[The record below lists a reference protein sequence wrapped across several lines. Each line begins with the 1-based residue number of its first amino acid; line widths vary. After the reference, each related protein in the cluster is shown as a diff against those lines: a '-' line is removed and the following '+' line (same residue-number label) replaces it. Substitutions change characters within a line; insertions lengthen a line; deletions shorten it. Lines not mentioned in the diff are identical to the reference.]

1 MKNFLPLFLS
11 VALFAAPSAN
21 ATSEKAPAPA
31 AVEKQ
36 AVPEVKIES
45 APATAQPAE
54 PAAPQHSRILPVK
67 IKPVQE
73 GADGVSKAAPDIEQN
88 NAVDPDT
95 LALYATQ
102 ASGSLGPEVWKGIAR
117 KNLVSAFS
125 SLPVPEFSKTQH
137 DITLRALLTQA
148 NVPLDEGETAKPEL
162 FSARLSKLIELGA
175 FKEAMSLYEKLD
187 AQTTSSEA
195 ALAGM
200 KAFVAN
206 NQVAIACLEQRALDK
221 TLKSDDVFWTH
232 LDKFCAKYIRSDD
245 DGSGDVSQSLMRAS
259 VAYAAEEKILPPSRF
274 EDMNDKSLVELL
286 VLAKSGALDRGRW
299 TVETASKLNPRVI
312 GFLLSID
319 AASADQKL
327 ALMTVAVRQGLRS
340 PLDLDAAYE
349 QASSAKEWMAFLN
362 ARKKLKSAQ
371 TAAAKTE
378 AVKALLARIPQV
390 SPIALTPF
398 ADVIASLDAAAPF
411 TAEEAKQSI
420 SVLLAANAPLPL
432 AWVKLAYGDAAP
444 AEGAD
449 SGESALILAMLTSA
463 AEPKKPADK
472 SPAQTKAPDAPKT
485 QKEAYLLVL
494 KGFIEGREVIPSG
507 QKNAYEK
514 LLSLTEGSNYVMPSG
529 ELMEN
534 LKKAAQSKQLGQ
546 VVLAGLQTLN
556 GQKPENIHPSVMVQ
570 VLRSFESA
578 GLSEETASLAHEVLA
593 GLTTEKKEN

>member
-1 MKNFLPLFLS
+1 MKKALPLFLS
-11 VALFAAPSAN
+11 VALFAAPQAH
-21 ATSEKAPAPA
+21 ATAEKAPAPA

-36 AVPEVKIES
+36 AVPELKSE
-45 APATAQPAE
+45 ATPAVEAE
-54 PAAPQHSRILPVK
+54 PAQPQHSRILPVK

-73 GADGVSKAAPDIEQN
+73 GADGVSKAAPDIEQKN
-88 NAVDPDT
+88 SVDPDT

-102 ASGSLGPEVWKGIAR
+102 ASGSFGPDVWKGIPR
-117 KNLVSAFS
+117 SNLIAAFT
-125 SLPVPEFSKTQH
+125 SLPVSEFSPTQRQLA
-137 DITLRALLTQA
+137 LRALLTQA
-148 NVPLDEGETAKPEL
+148 NVPLDETDAAKPEL
-162 FSARLSKLIELGA
+162 FSARLTKLIELGA
-175 FKEAMSLYEKLD
+175 FKETMSLYEKLD
-187 AQTTSSEA
+187 AQSSSSEA

-245 DGSGDVSQSLMRAS
+245 DGSSDVSQSLMRAS

-274 EDMNDKSLVELL
+274 EDLNDKSLVELL

-299 TVETASKLNPRVI
+299 TVETASKLHPQVI
-312 GFLLSID
+312 GFLLSVD
-319 AASADQKL
+319 AASPDQKL
-327 ALMTVAVRQGLRS
+327 ALMTVAVRQGLKS

-349 QASSAKEWMAFLN
+349 QAAAAKEWSAFLS

-371 TAAAKTE
+371 TAPAKVE

-390 SPIALTPF
+390 SPVALTPF

-411 TAEEAKQSI
+411 TADEAKQSLA
-420 SVLLAANAPLPL
+420 VLLAADAPLPVG
-432 AWVKLAYGDAAP
+432 WVKLAYGDDVL

-449 SGESALILAMLTSA
+449 SGESALISALLTAA

-472 SPAQTKAPDAPKT
+472 SPAQAKAPDVPKT

-494 KGFIEGREVIPSG
+494 KGFIEGREAIPSG

-514 LLSLTEGSNYVMPSG
+514 LLSLTGGSNYVMPSG

-546 VVLAGLQTLN
+546 VILAGLQTLN
-556 GQKPENIHPSVMVQ
+556 GQKAENIHPSVMVQ

>member
-1 MKNFLPLFLS
+1 MNIKLPLFLFL
-11 VALFAAPSAN
+11 ALLAAPAVQ
-21 ATSEKAPAPA
+21 AAEEKAPAPA

-36 AVPEVKIES
+36 AVPEIKA
-45 APATAQPAE
+45 APAAAAPTPE

-73 GADGVSKAAPDIEQN
+73 GADGVSKAAPDIEQKN
-88 NAVDPDT
+88 SVDPDT

-102 ASGSLGPEVWKGIAR
+102 AAGSFGPEVWKGIPR
-117 KNLVSAFS
+117 KTLIDSFAK
-125 SLPVPEFSKTQH
+125 LPVPEFSPTERQLS
-137 DITLRALLTQA
+137 LRTLLTQA
-148 NVPLDEGETAKPEL
+148 AIPADTTEKPQPEI

-187 AQTTSSEA
+187 AQASSSA
-195 ALAGM
+195 SALAGM

-221 TLKSDDVFWTH
+221 ELKSDDVFWTH
-232 LDKFCAKYIRSDD
+232 LDKFCAKYIRTDD
-245 DGSGDVSQSLMRAS
+245 DGIHDVSQSLMRAS
-259 VAYAAEEKILPPSRF
+259 VAYAAEEKILPPARF
-274 EDMNDKSLVELL
+274 EDLNEKSIVELL

-299 TVETASKLNPRVI
+299 TVETAAKLNPRVI

-319 AASADQKL
+319 AASPDQKL
-327 ALMTVAVRQGLRS
+327 ALMTVAVRQGLKT

-349 QASSAKEWMAFLN
+349 QASTAKDWSPFLS

-371 TAAAKTE
+371 TTAAKTE

-390 SPIALTPF
+390 SPVALTPF
-398 ADVIASLDAAAPF
+398 KDVIASLEPAAPI
-411 TAEEAKQSI
+411 TAAEARQ
-420 SVLLAANAPLPL
+420 VLDVLIAADASLPL
-432 AWVKLAYGDAAP
+432 AWVKLAYGTEVKP
-444 AEGAD
+444 ESEE
-449 SGESALILAMLTSA
+449 SGESALISVWLPAT
-463 AEPKKPADK
+463 AEQKKPADK
-472 SPAQTKAPDAPKT
+472 SPAQVKPAGPPKT

-494 KGFIEGREVIPSG
+494 KAFMDGTEPIPAAHKG
-507 QKNAYEK
+507 AYEK
-514 LLSLTEGSNYVMPSG
+514 LLSLTGENNYVMPSG

-534 LKKAAQSKQLGQ
+534 LKKAAQTKHLGQ
-546 VVLAGLQTLN
+546 VILAGLQALN

-570 VLRSFESA
+570 VLKSFESV